1 LTLTVYT
8 PFLCGSSLGFIPAVI
23 LFFANMVS
31 SKFSLV
37 ATAVAALAPLVSA
50 FDASS
55 RSNLAIY
62 YVRFDRSIRL
72 GFQFLH
78 ADH

>member
-1 LTLTVYT
+1 
-8 PFLCGSSLGFIPAVI
+8 
-23 LFFANMVS
+23 
-31 SKFSLV
+31 
-37 ATAVAALAPLVSA
+37 VSA